1 MQPGATCA
9 DNPGMDP
16 SVSGARALE
25 QRVQLLA
32 SLVDTC
38 DDAIVAVDMTGTIT
52 TWNRG
57 AAALYGWSASEAIGR
72 HVSLIVPEGPLDE
85 LRSLHAALL
94 AGQTVH
100 QADTRRQHR
109 DGHLIAVSLTISML
123 RGLDSTP
130 VGYAAVGRDDTE
142 RRLIQDALAASEARF
157 RALVQHSADVAA
169 VVDVAGHIQYVS
181 RIEPEIGGHDIAMIT
196 GANGWDLVHEDDR
209 PHAHKLFAEVLSGPG
224 EHRLAEMRIA
234 RADGVWRWVEAA
246 ATNLL
251 HEPAVAGIV
260 VNLRDINRRKHAEAA
275 LYHRAHHDQLTGL
288 PNRSLLLDRIK
299 ITAQTEPVALLLL
312 DIDEF
317 KLVNDT
323 HGHAVGDT
331 LLRLVAARLRDAV
344 RVGDTVARLGGDEF
358 VVLCPG
364 IVDPAD
370 AVSVADQIHIAF
382 EPPFELA
389 PGVRYFLNAT
399 IGIATSARGQDP
411 ARLLADADAAMYET
425 KRRGRGR
432 HGIYDERLRLASAA
446 RLEVEAEL
454 RGAVERGELH
464 CHYQP
469 IVDLGTGLPV
479 GVEALARWHHPQRGV
494 LLPADWVPVAES
506 SALMVAV
513 GRSIIEQA
521 ARDAARWVARGRG
534 VPVAVNLS
542 ARQLLDDGLPDL
554 VETALRSSGLP
565 PGLLSFEVTEHAV
578 LADPIRAVEVMDR
591 LQELGVRFSL
601 DDFGTGYSSLAY
613 LKQLPVELVKIDQSF
628 IEGVAHDWNDRG
640 IVQAVVQLGRMLGR
654 TVLAEGVEDDA
665 QWSVLRS
672 MGCQLGQGFRW
683 SPAVPAADVPAVLD
697 RLERATREHPPSDLS
712 VGPRQLP
719 VSDS

>member
-1 MQPGATCA
+1 
-9 DNPGMDP
+9 MDP

-25 QRVQLLA
+25 ERVQLLA
-32 SLVDTC
+32 SIVDAC
-38 DDAIVAVDMTGTIT
+38 EDAIVAIDLSGTIT
-52 TWNRG
+52 TWNQG
-57 AAALYGWSASEAIGR
+57 AVRLYGWTAEEAIGR
-72 HVSLIVPEGPLDE
+72 HLSLIVPKDRFDE
-85 LRSLHAALL
+85 LHAQRDALR
-94 AGQTVH
+94 AGRTLPPFETQ
-100 QADTRRQHR
+100 RLHR
-109 DGHLIAVSLTISML
+109 DGHLIPVSLTSSIL
-123 RGLDSTP
+123 CDLDGTP
-130 VGYAAVGRDDTE
+130 VGYAAIGRDLTE
-142 RRLIQDALAASEARF
+142 HRRIQQALTASEARF
-157 RALVQHSADVAA
+157 RALVQHSADLAA
-169 VVDVAGHIQYVS
+169 VVDIAGNIQYLS
-181 RIEPEIGGHDIAMIT
+181 RLEPDIGGHDLAAIT
-196 GANGWDLVHEDDR
+196 GANGWELLHPDDR
-209 PHAHKLFAEVLSGPG
+209 PHAHELFAEVLSGPG
-224 EHRLAEMRIA
+224 EHRIAEVRIA

-260 VNLRDINRRKHAEAA
+260 VNLRDITRRKQAEAA

-288 PNRSLLLDRIK
+288 PNRSLLLDRIR
-299 ITAQTEPVALLLL
+299 TTGETDPVALLLL

-344 RVGDTVARLGGDEF
+344 RFEDTVARLGGDEF

-364 IVDPAD
+364 IVDPTD
-370 AVSVADQIHIAF
+370 AVAVAEQIHVAF
-382 EPPFELA
+382 EPPFDLA
-389 PGVRYFLNAT
+389 PGVRYFLDAT
-399 IGIATSARGQDP
+399 IGIAISDRGYDP
-411 ARLLADADAAMYET
+411 ARLLADADTAMYET

-446 RLEVEAEL
+446 RLQVEAEL
-454 RGAVERGELH
+454 RGAVGRGELR
-464 CHYQP
+464 CYYQP
-469 IVDLGTGLPV
+469 IVDLSSGMPV
-479 GVEALARWHHPQRGV
+479 GVEALARWHHPTRGV

-513 GRSIIEQA
+513 GRGIIEQA
-521 ARDAARWVARGRG
+521 ARDAARWVAEGRG

-542 ARQLLDDGLPDL
+542 ARQLLDEGLPDL
-554 VETALRSSGLP
+554 VEAVLGATGLP
-565 PGLLSFEVTEHAV
+565 PGLLSCEVTEHAV

-613 LKQLPVELVKIDQSF
+613 LKQLPVELVKIDGSF
-628 IEGVAHDWNDRG
+628 IQGVARDWNDRG

-665 QWSVLRS
+665 QWSVLRAI
-672 MGCQLGQGFRW
+672 GCQLGQGFRW
-683 SPAVPAADVPAVLD
+683 SPAVPAADVPALLD
-697 RLERATREHPPSDLS
+697 RLERDALQGQLPAVT
-712 VGPRQLP
+712 VGRRQLP